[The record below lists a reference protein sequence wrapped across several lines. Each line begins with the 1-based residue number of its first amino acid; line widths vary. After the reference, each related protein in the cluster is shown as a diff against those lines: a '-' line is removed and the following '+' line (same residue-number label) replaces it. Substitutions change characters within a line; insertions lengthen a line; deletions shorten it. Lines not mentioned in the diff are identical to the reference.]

1 MKKVIFLFCFMIS
14 IPLFIKAQEI
24 NQQTLDTR
32 DNKEILIGYCDVQG
46 LKEGDFGELYRQY
59 YSVYEPQKAI
69 ISQLKNYKEGL
80 DIIIVMGTWCSDS
93 QELVPKFMKV
103 LDKVRFNKSQL
114 KIICVDREKKGGDVD
129 VSGYDVKYVPTFIFE
144 RKGKELGRI
153 IESPIRTLEEDML
166 EIVGN

>member
-80 DIIIVMGTWCSDS
+80 DTRS
-93 QELVPKFMKV
+93 
-103 LDKVRFNKSQL
+103 
-114 KIICVDREKKGGDVD
+114 
-129 VSGYDVKYVPTFIFE
+129 Y
-144 RKGKELGRI
+144 
-153 IESPIRTLEEDML
+153 
-166 EIVGN
+166 